1 MKYIISVCIVVVVGL
16 FTYFIYANKKIE
28 ITNYEF
34 YQKEILE
41 DIRIVHL
48 SDIHNDLLGK
58 ENKDLVEKVKKAQ
71 PEIIFITGDLIDSRR
86 TNINRALALVKELV
100 EIAPI
105 YYVSGNHEA
114 RIKQYDEFERELK
127 ELKVCVLNNDHVDL
141 NQLRIYGLQ
150 DPGFYNTNKYY
161 AGGAAQEM
169 LDKMNII
176 KDSQHINILLTHRPH
191 YFKDI
196 YCKYQLDY
204 IFAGHAHGG
213 QMRLPIIGGLY
224 APGQGILPKYDSGI
238 YKENSV
244 IMILSR
250 GLGNSLFPLRIFNNP
265 EIIVVEIKRP

>member
-48 SDIHNDLLGK
+48 SDIHNDLFGK

-114 RIKQYDEFERELK
+114 RIKQYDEFERELTK
-127 ELKVCVLNNDHVDL
+127 L
-141 NQLRIYGLQ
+141 
-150 DPGFYNTNKYY
+150 
-161 AGGAAQEM
+161 
-169 LDKMNII
+169 
-176 KDSQHINILLTHRPH
+176 
-191 YFKDI
+191 
-196 YCKYQLDY
+196 
-204 IFAGHAHGG
+204 
-213 QMRLPIIGGLY
+213 
-224 APGQGILPKYDSGI
+224 
-238 YKENSV
+238 V
-244 IMILSR
+244 I
-250 GLGNSLFPLRIFNNP
+250 
-265 EIIVVEIKRP
+265 